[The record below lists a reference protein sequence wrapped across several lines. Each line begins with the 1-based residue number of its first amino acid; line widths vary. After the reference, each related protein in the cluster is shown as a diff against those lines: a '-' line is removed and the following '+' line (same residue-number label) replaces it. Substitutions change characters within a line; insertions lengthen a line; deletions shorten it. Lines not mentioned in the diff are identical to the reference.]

1 MRETLELKIGEWHEL
16 LNFYWL
22 LNRPILPV
30 RLQTFVIGQVES
42 DSLDLKQPI

>member
-1 MRETLELKIGEWHEL
+1 MRETLELKIGKWHEV

-22 LNRPILPV
+22 PNCPILPFP
-30 RLQTFVIGQVES
+30 LQTFVIGQVES